1 MVRAPKGEAVMGE
14 KFFSSA
20 LSGFGKRSDIGAVR
34 NEAHAFLTIGEHPMS
49 QIKNIA
55 ALAASLIAASAFAT
69 AHAGEQKCGAGTCG
83 KKESSAPAAGKD
95 AACSKKDAAC
105 AKKDEG
111 KEAACS
117 KKEAAC
123 SKKEAKEAA
132 CAKKEAAC
140 SKKEAA
146 CAKK

>member
-1 MVRAPKGEAVMGE
+1 
-14 KFFSSA
+14 
-20 LSGFGKRSDIGAVR
+20 
-34 NEAHAFLTIGEHPMS
+34 MS

-55 ALAASLIAASAFAT
+55 ALAASLIAASAFTT
-69 AHAGEQKCGAGTCG
+69 AHAGEQKCGAGACG

-95 AACSKKDAAC
+95 AACSKKD
-105 AKKDEG
+105 EG

-123 SKKEAKEAA
+123 GKKEAKEAA